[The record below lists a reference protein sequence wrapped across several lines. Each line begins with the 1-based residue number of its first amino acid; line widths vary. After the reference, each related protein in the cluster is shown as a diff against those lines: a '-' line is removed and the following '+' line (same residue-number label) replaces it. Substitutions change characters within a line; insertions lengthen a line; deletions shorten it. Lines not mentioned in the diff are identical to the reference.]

1 MIMEEQQDDRKSEQK
16 KVLTLGIIIV
26 VVIAAALAVLYFTV
40 LKKPAAGP
48 AVEKIPVEEVKP
60 LESEKPSAEK
70 TEELLPIP
78 TVGLD
83 ESDPVVRE
91 FGLALSFHPTLPKWL
106 QSRDLIRKFV
116 AAVDNIANGMSPRS
130 HIDFFTPAGNFKEV
144 VKDGRTVID
153 ESSYARY
160 NPATEVF
167 LSLDSGATVRLYR
180 SLKPLLQEAY
190 RELGYPGTDFEETL
204 VRAARELLS
213 TPVVRGPVPLESRV
227 VSFAMADETLE
238 NLSQAQKHFFR
249 MGPASV
255 QAIQDKIREMV
266 LRLGVPEAKLPRTKF
281 YSPPLGRS

>member
-1 MIMEEQQDDRKSEQK
+1 MEEQNDDRKSEQK
-16 KVLTLGIIIV
+16 KVLTLGAVIIV
-26 VVIAAALAVLYFTV
+26 ILAAAAVILYFTV
-40 LKKPAAGP
+40 LKKPKAGP
-48 AVEKIPVEEVKP
+48 VAEEVPVEEVKP
-60 LESEKPSAEK
+60 LESEKPLAE
-70 TEELLPIP
+70 EAEALLPIP
-78 TVGLD
+78 TVGLN

-106 QSRDLIRKFV
+106 QSKDLIRKFV
-116 AAVDNIANGMSPRS
+116 AAVDNVANGMSPKS
-130 HIDFFTPAGNFKEV
+130 HIDFFAPAGTFKPATRE
-144 VKDGRTVID
+144 GRTVID

-160 NPATEVF
+160 NPAAEVF

-204 VRAARELLS
+204 VRAARELLA

-227 VSFAMADETLE
+227 VSFAMDDETLE
-238 NLSQAQKHFFR
+238 GMSQAQKHFFR

-281 YSPPLGRS
+281 YTPPLGRS